1 MAYYTLTIFDLLR
14 KVNPDLDVT
23 DMDAVLAAA
32 KEALF
37 DNGAINLISEKYRDI
52 FMQGFSYNYLVEEIG
67 LETPQLFKAEL
78 MGTIINNYPYIN
90 NLYEVMGK
98 EVFYK
103 YSVRRSKGS
112 TATDRNTAAQVT
124 VGENAN
130 R

>member
-1 MAYYTLTIFDLLR
+1 MAYYTLTILDLLR

-78 MGTIINNYPYIN
+78 MGTIINNYPYIKD
-90 NLYEVMGK
+90 LRQRIAT
-98 EVFYK
+98 
-103 YSVRRSKGS
+103 RR
-112 TATDRNTAAQVT
+112 R
-124 VGENAN
+124 